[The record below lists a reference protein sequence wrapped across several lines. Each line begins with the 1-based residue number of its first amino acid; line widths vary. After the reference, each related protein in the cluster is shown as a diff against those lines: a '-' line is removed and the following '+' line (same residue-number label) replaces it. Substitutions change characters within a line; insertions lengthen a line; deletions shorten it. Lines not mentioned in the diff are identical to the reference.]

1 MAERALPRFI
11 NICRLGWKARLPD
24 LAPKSKIAKI
34 ENWILNQNDKNIL
47 WRSNIVFSF
56 STLCLLIHMF
66 ATSTLTMGGSS
77 SKPKDPK
84 EEVSSFAQRIKENV
98 ETEIAKRA
106 MMQRE
111 VQMSI
116 NIAKARD
123 NLQIFGSLWLTLMSG
138 VGVAKIAGRKVPS
151 AVGIP
156 IVVGAVVLGN
166 MADLAYGNK
175 LQRVTR
181 EAEYILDNEKAR
193 FVPLKQAPFR
203 KFYTD
208 AETAAML
215 DQATAVGD
223 LWPSSMCARPSSK
236 PNDKQE

>member
-1 MAERALPRFI
+1 
-11 NICRLGWKARLPD
+11 
-24 LAPKSKIAKI
+24 
-34 ENWILNQNDKNIL
+34 
-47 WRSNIVFSF
+47 
-56 STLCLLIHMF
+56 
-66 ATSTLTMGGSS
+66 MGSSS
-77 SKPKDPK
+77 SKPDPK
-84 EEVSSFAQRIKENV
+84 EEVSSFAQRLKQNV

-111 VQMSI
+111 VQMGI

-123 NLQIFGSLWLTLMSG
+123 NIQIFGSLWLTLVTG
-138 VGVAKIAGRKVPS
+138 VGVARIAGRTVPQ

-156 IVVGAVVLGN
+156 IVVGAVILGN

-181 EAEYILDNEKAR
+181 EAEYILDNEKPR

-203 KFYTD
+203 QFYTD
-208 AETAAML
+208 EEAAAML

-223 LWPSSMCARPSSK
+223 LWPSSMCARPSK
-236 PNDKQE
+236 PANDKTE